1 MQTEI
6 EIKVIILISN
16 KEEFKPKNIN
26 NDRNETSSCSRLKF
40 RQDKIIKNIYAAND
54 SGNFP

>member
-26 NDRNETSSCSRLKF
+26 NDRNETL
-40 RQDKIIKNIYAAND
+40 
-54 SGNFP
+54 